1 MKRLLPIFLTTLV
14 AVPIGCRSHDLSTE
28 QGQARFGVE
37 AAEMNLWREA
47 RFRFEKTVQ
56 MNPDDARNW
65 SNLAVAYEGTGE
77 YDLARDAYLRALQLD
92 RANEFVQR
100 NYSRFLEHYGTPE
113 AEDAK
118 EESPE
123 EAEKPT
129 EDAEASPE
137 ESDETTEEVE
147 ESEDAEESEETEE
160 SEDPNE
166 DLPDGSVPPAAPIDP
181 DPGDSEM
188 PEDESEDSN

>member
-1 MKRLLPIFLTTLV
+1 MKRFLPIFLTTLV
-14 AVPIGCRSHDLSTE
+14 FVPTACRSHDLSTE

-100 NYSRFLEHYGTPE
+100 NYSRFLEHYGTPD
-113 AEDAK
+113 AEDSNG
-118 EESPE
+118 ESPE
-123 EAEKPT
+123 
-129 EDAEASPE
+129 D
-137 ESDETTEEVE
+137 TEELPDDVE
-147 ESEDAEESEETEE
+147 ESEDTEE

-166 DLPDGSVPPAAPIDP
+166 DLPDDSAPAAAPIDP
-181 DPGDSEM
+181 DP
-188 PEDESEDSN
+188 EDAETPDGESEDPN

>member
-1 MKRLLPIFLTTLV
+1 MKSFLPIFLTTLV
-14 AVPIGCRSHDLSTE
+14 AVPTGCRTHDLSTE
-28 QGQARFGVE
+28 RGQARFGVE

-77 YDLARDAYLRALQLD
+77 YELARDAYLRALQLD

-100 NYSRFLEHYGTPE
+100 NYSRFLEHYGTPD
-113 AEDAK
+113 AEDST

-123 EAEKPT
+123 EAEG
-129 EDAEASPE
+129 SPE
-137 ESDETTEEVE
+137 ESDEPTEE
-147 ESEDAEESEETEE
+147 AEEPEETEE
-160 SEDPNE
+160 SEDIE
-166 DLPDGSVPPAAPIDP
+166 ESEAADESDAAPIDP
-181 DPGDSEM
+181 DPENAETPDG
-188 PEDESEDSN
+188 ESEDSK